1 MPKLK
6 KLKLLRKEKSL
17 LATLNL
23 NKKARLQAKLIQR
36 KVKAKMN
43 IPAANEVANFKNL
56 KIKHWNFRAI
66 QCPILKALPRLI
78 GKQFKFI
85 KILNLIN

>member
-6 KLKLLRKEKSL
+6 KLRLLRKEESH

-43 IPAANEVANFKNL
+43 IPAANKVANFKNL
-56 KIKHWNFRAI
+56 KIKH
-66 QCPILKALPRLI
+66 
-78 GKQFKFI
+78 
-85 KILNLIN
+85 

>member
-6 KLKLLRKEKSL
+6 KLRLLRKEKSH

-43 IPAANEVANFKNL
+43 IPAANKVANFKNL
-56 KIKHWNFRAI
+56 KIKH
-66 QCPILKALPRLI
+66 
-78 GKQFKFI
+78 
-85 KILNLIN
+85 